1 MIPLSDE
8 DRVAHDLDDIEVVT
22 DRDAPSYALIQ
33 PGLDH
38 LFTIDA
44 SERSIVRDA
53 SA

>member
-1 MIPLSDE
+1 MVPLSDE
-8 DRVAHDLDDIEVVT
+8 DRVAHDLDDVEVVT
-22 DRDAPSYALIQ
+22 DRDAPCYTLIQ

-44 SERSIVRDA
+44 SERTVVRYA